1 MTINGVRVQGHIVGL
16 LLATLLVILAVCA
29 TGWWSARRVAETWR
43 WVDHTHRV
51 LYELEAVLAQAVS
64 VQSGA
69 RGYALTGDERY
80 LAPYHNGMLGLQQ
93 TLPRLTQLVAD
104 NPRQQARVTRL
115 RGLIDE
121 ELAVMKDR
129 LVARQTGGLQGAS
142 AAAADGR
149 GTRVLDAIRGHI
161 RGMQDEERRL
171 LDERSRAA
179 QHAGKTALSVLI
191 LGGGLSVVLALI
203 AIVRARNLV
212 PASSSLAH
220 A

>member
-16 LLATLLVILAVCA
+16 LLAMLLVVLTVCA

-69 RGYALTGDERY
+69 RGFALTGEERY
-80 LAPYHNGMLGLQQ
+80 LEPYRNGMMGLQQ

-104 NPRQQARVTRL
+104 SPRQQARVARL
-115 RGLIDE
+115 HALIDE
-121 ELAVMKDR
+121 ELAVMKER
-129 LVARQTGGLQGAS
+129 LAARQKGGL
-142 AAAADGR
+142 AAAGAATADGR
-149 GTRVLDAIRGHI
+149 GKNVLDAIRGHI

-171 LDERSRAA
+171 LEERSHAA
-179 QHAGKTALSVLI
+179 QRAGRSALSVLTV
-191 LGGGLSVVLALI
+191 GGGLIVVLALA

-212 PASSSLAH
+212 PAGSS
-220 A
+220 